1 MKKFA
6 AILSAIVM
14 FSSATALAQDDIESS
29 TLIKQGMDTPAFT
42 VRMLDGTTISSADL
56 KGKVVMLNFWA
67 TWCPPCR
74 KEFARLQ
81 KDILD
86 RFRNEDF
93 ILLPVSV
100 DDDPDKVAD
109 FMKKNGYTFPVAVDP
124 GRKVYEMFAEKYIPR
139 NFIIGKDGKI
149 AFQTVGYEADEF
161 DELVNDLEKL
171 LKE

>member
-6 AILSAIVM
+6 AILSAIMM
-14 FSSATALAQDDIESS
+14 FTAASASAQDDIESS
-29 TLIKQGMDTPAFT
+29 TIVKQGMETPAFT
-42 VRMLDGTTISSADL
+42 VKMLDGTTISSADL

-74 KEFARLQ
+74 KEFTRLQ
-81 KDILD
+81 KDIID
-86 RFRNEDF
+86 RFKGEDF

-124 GRKVYEMFAEKYIPR
+124 GRKVYGMFAEKYIPR
-139 NFIIGKDGKI
+139 NFIINRDGTI

-161 DELVNDLEKL
+161 DDLVKDIEKL
-171 LKE
+171 LK